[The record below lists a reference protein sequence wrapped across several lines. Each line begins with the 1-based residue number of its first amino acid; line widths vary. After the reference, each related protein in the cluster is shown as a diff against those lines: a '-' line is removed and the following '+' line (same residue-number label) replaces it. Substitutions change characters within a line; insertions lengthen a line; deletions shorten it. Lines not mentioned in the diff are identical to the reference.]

1 MDNHRIIPAKLCDI
15 DNIYK
20 IENNVFHRSSWSYGM
35 VRDEIL
41 NRRSNGQT
49 WVLKLSNYIIGYCM
63 VRFGSN
69 EVDILNMAIDIKF
82 QNNGYGKK
90 LLHHILKEAPINS
103 FIFLEVKRG
112 NFPAIRLYSNIGF
125 EKIHIRKKYYSDGSD
140 AIVMRLQNK

>member
-1 MDNHRIIPAKLCDI
+1 MDNHRIISAKLCDI

-20 IENNVFHRSSWSYGM
+20 IENNVFHRNSWSYEM

-49 WVLKLSNYIIGYCM
+49 WVLKLSNNIIGYCM
-63 VRFGSN
+63 VRFGPN
-69 EVDILNMAIDIKF
+69 EVHILNMAIDIQF
-82 QNNGYGKK
+82 QNNGYGKQ
-90 LLHHILKEAPINS
+90 LLNHILKEASINS

-112 NFPAIRLYSNIGF
+112 NFSAIRLYSNLGF
-125 EKIHIRKKYYSDGSD
+125 KKIHIRKKYYSDGSD

>member
-1 MDNHRIIPAKLCDI
+1 MDNHRIISAELCDI

-20 IENNVFHRSSWSYGM
+20 IENNVFHRNSWSYEM
-35 VRDEIL
+35 VQDEIL

-49 WVLKLSNYIIGYCM
+49 WVLKLSNNIIGYCM
-63 VRFGSN
+63 VRFGPN
-69 EVDILNMAIDIKF
+69 EVHILNMAIDIKF
-82 QNNGYGKK
+82 QNNGYGKQ